1 MSENKSGYTVDF
13 TDFNLDFDK
22 LVNETMLD
30 AARKGAFN
38 AMAEMLRD
46 ADKEAPQTPKDKG
59 DLRGSKTI
67 EVSLPGMKAEGVK
80 TLRKIDLPFSK
91 EIVVTGGFNI
101 EYAMKVHE
109 AEPGTIRF
117 QVKHAAIQQPGS
129 KFLETKMVRNK
140 EKYMAIT
147 ALTIK
152 NIMK

>member
-1 MSENKSGYTVDF
+1 MSENKSGFGVDF
-13 TDFNLDFDK
+13 TAFNIDFDK

-30 AARKGAFN
+30 AARVGLFKG
-38 AMAEMLRD
+38 MAEMLRD

-67 EVSLPGMKAEGVK
+67 EVSLPGMKAEKMK
-80 TLRKIDLPFSK
+80 TIRKIDPPFSK
-91 EIVVTGGFNI
+91 EISVTGGFNI

-109 AEPGTIRF
+109 AEPGTIKF

-129 KFLETKMVRNK
+129 KFLESKFRNK
-140 EKYMAIT
+140 EKYIAIT
-147 ALTIK
+147 ALSIK

>member
-1 MSENKSGYTVDF
+1 MSENKSGFTVDF
-13 TDFNLDFDK
+13 TAFEKDFYK
-22 LVNETMLD
+22 LVEK
-30 AARKGAFN
+30 AVPEASKKGLFN
-38 AMAEMLRD
+38 AAAEMLRD

-67 EVSLPGMKAEGVK
+67 EVTESGMQAGGIK
-80 TLRKIDLPFSK
+80 TVRTTDIPLSK
-91 EIVVTGGFNI
+91 ELSVTAGFNI

-109 AEPGTIRF
+109 AEPGTIKF
-117 QVKHAAIQQPGS
+117 QVKHAGIKQPGA
-129 KFLETKMVRNK
+129 KFLETKMVKNK